1 MSGWFVQT
9 LKDSF
14 RPALALGKP
23 RDRLEPRKFLESL
36 EEYFWGG
43 F

>member
-1 MSGWFVQT
+1 MQT

-14 RPALALGKP
+14 RPALALGKS
-23 RDRLEPRKFLESL
+23 RDKFGPRKFLESL
-36 EEYFWGG
+36 EEYFFWG